1 MKKNIY
7 IFLFIAVV
15 ILLNACKKKPESK
28 MIGLWQL
35 VEYNN
40 NEQVPPE
47 LKELYKKN
55 IDDYVKSTSFYF
67 KEDSV
72 LYSIQKMDTAKGK
85 WSVDKNLT
93 SLEMYDDLQNS
104 KAKVDI
110 ISVDDKTLKLR
121 SKNENF
127 EVNMKLEKVNK

>member
-1 MKKNIY
+1 
-7 IFLFIAVV
+7 
-15 ILLNACKKKPESK
+15 
-28 MIGLWQL
+28 L
-35 VEYNN
+35 VEYTN

>member
-35 VEYNN
+35 VEYTN

-47 LKELYKKN
+47 LKELYRKN

>member
-1 MKKNIY
+1 MKKNIN
-7 IFLFIAVV
+7 IFLFIAVI

-35 VEYNN
+35 VEYTN

>member
-35 VEYNN
+35 VEYTN

>member
-1 MKKNIY
+1 MKKNIN

-35 VEYNN
+35 VEYTN

>member
-1 MKKNIY
+1 MKKNIN
-7 IFLFIAVV
+7 IFLFIAVI

-35 VEYNN
+35 VEYTN

-121 SKNENF
+121 IKNENF